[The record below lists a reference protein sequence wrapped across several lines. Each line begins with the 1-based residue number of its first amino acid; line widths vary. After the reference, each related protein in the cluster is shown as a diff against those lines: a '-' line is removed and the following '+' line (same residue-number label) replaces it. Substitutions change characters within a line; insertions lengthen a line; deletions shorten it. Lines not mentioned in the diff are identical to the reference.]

1 MQFTLR
7 TAIPLPIYCISTFHS
22 QQVYR
27 TNSVLKPLGKKSNP
41 IQSVTLSL
49 NLAKEFLR
57 DALTA
62 KQLRIEI
69 WVPEGGKKS
78 ATRFVLSRQVS
89 QSIGSGYEL
98 KVTNLQASPGNL
110 QAVEDLLFSHDSDND
125 ATAPPIVLAIR
136 VSTLDGIRTVGT
148 ASADASIRTIGIAQ
162 FAETDLFSNLEVC
175 GFLVF

>member
-1 MQFTLR
+1 M
-7 TAIPLPIYCISTFHS
+7 
-22 QQVYR
+22 
-27 TNSVLKPLGKKSNP
+27 
-41 IQSVTLSL
+41 
-49 NLAKEFLR
+49 
-57 DALTA
+57 
-62 KQLRIEI
+62 
-69 WVPEGGKKS
+69 
-78 ATRFVLSRQVS
+78 S